1 MKILGFIYK
10 KDLIP
15 WLDNISKKYK
25 AFLPVQDTEDAFI
38 DFMDYDD
45 FIKKSALKDSKGEE
59 KYRPNFSEKTR
70 LSPKMVF
77 LPGTEKFF
85 DFEYVKDIKD
95 PENINT
101 DIVISKTEET
111 GLPKLLF
118 GLKPCDIAGLRR
130 LDVFYGE
137 GQKKD
142 TYYLDKRKDSIFI
155 SIGCNN
161 PFPDCF
167 CTLVDGHPF
176 DFGNADIGLVEM
188 DKGYAIVKS
197 GKKAKKILSD
207 SRKFISGKFN
217 AEDDAVAVDEIIK
230 NSEEK
235 IREYWKEIGKDGLS
249 KVMDRSMDSD
259 VWKEVT
265 AKCISCAAC
274 TYVCPT
280 CFCFNIRDEQK
291 GLKGERYRCWDYCMN
306 SYYTLE
312 ASGHNPRADKNK
324 RYRNKVNCK
333 YNYNIKRSNN
343 IFCIG
348 CGRCIEVCP
357 VSVDIREVI
366 DTVIENDKN
375 ISKT

>member
-1 MKILGFIYK
+1 MKILGLIDK
-10 KDLIP
+10 KNLIP
-15 WLDNISKKYK
+15 WLDALSKKYK
-25 AFLPVQDTEDAFI
+25 TFLPVQDIEEARI
-38 DFMDYDD
+38 DFMDYND
-45 FIKKSALKDSKGEE
+45 FLKKSAAKDSKD

-77 LPGTEKFF
+77 FPVTEKFF
-85 DFEYVKDIKD
+85 DFEYVKDTKD
-95 PENINT
+95 PENIDT
-101 DIVISKTEET
+101 RMIISETEET
-111 GLPKLLF
+111 ELPRLLF

-137 GQKKD
+137 GQNKD
-142 TYYLDKRKDSIFI
+142 KYYLDKRKDSIII

-167 CTLVDGHPF
+167 CTSVGGNPF
-176 DFGNADIGLVEM
+176 DFENADIGLVKM
-188 DKGYAIVKS
+188 DKGYAIVKIS
-197 GKKAKKILSD
+197 EKAEKLLDD
-207 SRKFISGKFN
+207 SKKFISNKFD
-217 AEDDAVAVDEIIK
+217 AEEDAITIDGIIK
-230 NSEEK
+230 NSGENIKEF
-235 IREYWKEIGKDGLS
+235 WKEIGKDEFT
-249 KVMDRSMDSD
+249 KIMDRSMNSD
-259 VWKEVT
+259 VWKEIT

-312 ASGHNPRADKNK
+312 TSGHNPRDDKTK
-324 RYRNKVNCK
+324 RYRNKINCK

-343 IFCIG
+343 IFCVG

-357 VSVDIREVI
+357 ASVDIREVI

>member
-1 MKILGFIYK
+1 MKILGLIDK
-10 KDLIP
+10 KILIP
-15 WLDNISKKYK
+15 WLDALSKKYK
-25 AFLPVQDTEDAFI
+25 TFLPVQDIEEARI

-45 FIKKSALKDSKGEE
+45 FIKKNAANDSKG
-59 KYRPNFSEKTR
+59 KHNPNFSEKTR

-77 LPGTEKFF
+77 FPVTEKFF
-85 DFEYVKDIKD
+85 DFEYVKDTKD
-95 PENINT
+95 PENIDT
-101 DIVISKTEET
+101 KIIISETEET
-111 GLPKLLF
+111 EQPKLFF

-137 GQKKD
+137 GPNKD
-142 TYYLDKRKDSIFI
+142 KYYLDKRKDSIII
-155 SIGCNN
+155 SIGCTS

-167 CTLVDGHPF
+167 CTSVGGNPF
-176 DFGNADIGLVEM
+176 DFEYADIGLVEM
-188 DKGYAIVKS
+188 DKGYAIVKTS
-197 GKKAKKILSD
+197 EKAKKILAD
-207 SRKFISGKFN
+207 SEKFISDKFD
-217 AEDDAVAVDEIIK
+217 AEDDVIAVDGIIK
-230 NSEEK
+230 NSGEK
-235 IREYWKEIGKDGLS
+235 IKKYWKEIGKDEFT
-249 KVMDRSMDSD
+249 KIMDRSMDSD

-312 ASGHNPRADKNK
+312 ASGHNPRDDKTK

-343 IFCIG
+343 IFCVG

-357 VSVDIREVI
+357 VSVDIREAM
-366 DTVIENDKN
+366 DAVIENDKN

>member
-1 MKILGFIYK
+1 MKILGLIDK
-10 KDLIP
+10 KNLIT
-15 WLDNISKKYK
+15 WLDTLSKEYK
-25 AFLPVQDTEDAFI
+25 TFLPVQDKEEARI
-38 DFMDYDD
+38 DFMDYSY
-45 FIKKSALKDSKGEE
+45 FVEKSAIKDNKGT
-59 KYRPNFSEKTR
+59 YRLNFSEKTR

-77 LPGTEKFF
+77 FPGTEKFF
-85 DFEYVKDIKD
+85 DFEYVKDTKD
-95 PENINT
+95 PENIDT
-101 DIVISKTEET
+101 KIIISETEET
-111 GLPKLLF
+111 EMPKLLF
-118 GLKPCDIAGLRR
+118 GLKPCDIAGLKR

-137 GQKKD
+137 GQNKD
-142 TYYLDKRKDSIFI
+142 KYYLDKRKNSIII

-167 CTLVDGHPF
+167 CTSVGGNPF
-176 DFGNADIGLVEM
+176 DFKDADIGLVEM
-188 DKGYAIVKS
+188 DKGYAIVKTS
-197 GKKAKKILSD
+197 EKAKKILAGSK
-207 SRKFISGKFN
+207 KFISDRFE
-217 AEDDAVAVDEIIK
+217 AEDDAIAIDGIIK

-235 IREYWKEIGKDGLS
+235 IKEYWKEIGKDELT
-249 KVMDRSMDSD
+249 KIMDRSMNSD
-259 VWKEVT
+259 VWKEIT

-343 IFCIG
+343 IFCVG

-357 VSVDIREVI
+357 VSVDIREVV
-366 DTVIENDKN
+366 DTVIENNKN
-375 ISKT
+375 LQDT